1 MKKMISLMM
10 AVLLSLSMMCSTAFA
25 ANASDYEP
33 YGFSWYDDEAK
44 VWHAQFYEYDSK
56 AEAYRISDRVVVKDN
71 LLYDMAGT
79 LIVSDVA
86 TFNEDEPTV
95 VFDADGCLYFTS
107 TNGETRR
114 MSCSLDNYY
123 QVSTTKSKYFETD
136 EEGLAYKVRGTN
148 VNKKV
153 SALKFTG
160 SYMRHVDPVVTEGYV
175 KMYAVD
181 GDAEKIGYD
190 AYYNNKVVVTTY
202 CKDARVWVETV
213 KLLIS
218 ENAKGA
224 KFVGYTA
231 QYGVML
237 YDLDGSVLLFKYE
250 DGFEKCTVLY
260 KDIEVY
266 YFTKDSKGFISGIV
280 TKNGT
285 YSVSTKLNFPGTE
298 MNNGNNSG
306 TSNSGSNAGSTGSVT
321 EVKNFQS
328 KSMAYNGSEFL
339 GTLALKSKKLS
350 WKGTELKN
358 SSDSVEFGISASLTP
373 YWINGDDAL
382 YYFDGTSSCLIDS
395 NVLRLKY
402 DDSGRVTKYK
412 DSSGNWH
419 ELW

>member
-10 AVLLSLSMMCSTAFA
+10 AVLLSLSTMCMTAFA

-33 YGFSWYDDEAK
+33 YGFSWYDEEAK
-44 VWHAQFYEYDSK
+44 VWHVQFYEYDSK
-56 AEAYRISDRVVVKDN
+56 AEAYRISDRVIVKDN

-79 LIVSDVA
+79 LIVSDVK
-86 TFNEDEPTV
+86 TFAEDKPTV
-95 VFDADGCLYFTS
+95 VFDAGGYLYFTS

-114 MSCSLDNYY
+114 MTCSLDNCY
-123 QVSTTKSKYFETD
+123 QVSSTSSQYFETD
-136 EEGLAYKVRGTN
+136 VEGLAYKVRGTN
-148 VNKKV
+148 VNKKI
-153 SALKFTG
+153 SSISFEG

-175 KMYAVD
+175 KMYAVG

-190 AYYNNKVVVTTY
+190 AYYNNNVVVTTY

-218 ENAKGA
+218 ENARGA

-250 DGFEKCTVLY
+250 YGFKKYTVLFE
-260 KDIEVY
+260 DIEVY

-285 YSVSTKLNFPGTE
+285 YPVSTELKFPGTVSIYD
-298 MNNGNNSG
+298 NNSS
-306 TSNSGSNAGSTGSVT
+306 TSNGGSNAGSTGSVT

-328 KSMAYNGSEFL
+328 KSMAYNGTEFL

-350 WKGTELKN
+350 WKGTELAN
-358 SSDSVEFGISASLTP
+358 SSDSEEFGISASLTP

-382 YYFDGTSSCLIDS
+382 YYFDGTSSRLIAS

-402 DDSGRVTKYK
+402 DDNGRVTQYK
-412 DSSGNWH
+412 DSSGAWNS
-419 ELW
+419 LW